1 MKFKNQVCR
10 KEVPY
15 MNITGS
21 RLAMLRKENNMTQKE
36 LAKILSMAPSTISSY
51 ENGRNYVDITKLN
64 KLADFFEV
72 SADYLIGRTDERRPT
87 DFYQHSRYNDY
98 YIREITDTMLT
109 LDETGRNDVLQY
121 AKFISQQQKDKE

>member
-1 MKFKNQVCR
+1 
-10 KEVPY
+10 